1 MHFLFGMGGQ
11 ISVYKIQMLLLRKIE
26 LKEVKGRK
34 IVVKNII
41 RMQNTE
47 NVFSKVHEN

>member
-26 LKEVKGRK
+26 SKKVEARK
-34 IVVKNII
+34 TVVKNI
-41 RMQNTE
+41 M
-47 NVFSKVHEN
+47 